1 MTAGNQTRPRLARFV
16 RRFAVPIILA
26 WLLVTI
32 AVNVFWP
39 PIESAARNHAVT
51 MSPQDAPSM
60 IASKQIGATFHE
72 FDSDSVAMVVLESDT
87 TLGEQAHRYYDG
99 LVHELQGSR
108 LGRGNPLGRPMT
120 INSSVVELDVGR
132 G

>member
-1 MTAGNQTRPRLARFV
+1 MTGGNQTRPRFARFV

-26 WLLVTI
+26 WLLVTV

-60 IASKQIGATFHE
+60 IAAKTDRCDVSRVRLRQRRHGGARKRHH
-72 FDSDSVAMVVLESDT
+72 A
-87 TLGEQAHRYYDG
+87 R
-99 LVHELQGSR
+99 
-108 LGRGNPLGRPMT
+108 
-120 INSSVVELDVGR
+120 
-132 G
+132 